1 LEKIKKSKITTR
13 SCWKSNFSYYRK
25 KIKTISG
32 RFINMICDTMCC
44 HGDSPNAVDI
54 VKRVKEEFNKRAI
67 VLKNFL

>member
-1 LEKIKKSKITTR
+1 
-13 SCWKSNFSYYRK
+13 
-25 KIKTISG
+25 
-32 RFINMICDTMCC
+32 MICDTMCC